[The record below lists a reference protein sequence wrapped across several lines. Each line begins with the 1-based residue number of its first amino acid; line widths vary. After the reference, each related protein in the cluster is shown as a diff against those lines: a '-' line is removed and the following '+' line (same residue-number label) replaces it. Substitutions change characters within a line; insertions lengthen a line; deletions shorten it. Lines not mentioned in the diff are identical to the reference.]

1 MAASFVPS
9 HSGHENSWDAVETY
23 FHCITEC
30 SLDDGECVTRCV
42 EGLRA
47 GEETPT
53 NSQHM

>member
-9 HSGHENSWDAVETY
+9 HSGHENNWDAVETY

-42 EGLRA
+42 EDLRA
-47 GEETPT
+47 SEDAQT